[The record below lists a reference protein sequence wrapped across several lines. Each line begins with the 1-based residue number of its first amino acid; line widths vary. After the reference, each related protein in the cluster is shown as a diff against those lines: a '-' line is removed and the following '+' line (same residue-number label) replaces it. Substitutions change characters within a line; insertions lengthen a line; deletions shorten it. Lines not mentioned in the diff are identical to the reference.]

1 MRGEAGALRDY
12 SVQVL
17 RDGQAPS
24 GAFVAAPSFAVY
36 GFAWLRDGAFCAH
49 AMDVAGEGARARA
62 FHEWAAEAIERQR
75 PRIAAAVGAV
85 RDGGIDPARDGPR
98 MPPTRFTLEGLLE
111 RGGDE
116 EWPNFQLDGYG
127 MWLWALREHLAD
139 KPLPESLAPAVR
151 LTADYLA
158 ATWPTRCYGCW
169 EELDDGEHAVTISAI
184 AAGLRAAAVVLRDDV
199 YHEAADVVTSHL
211 LERFAVDGRFKRGAT
226 DERVDGSL
234 VWAGVPFGVLPP
246 DDQRL
251 AATVEAIRRDLVG
264 PGGGVY
270 RYRGDTYYG
279 GGQWILLTCSL
290 GWHAAVVG
298 DDEERARARDWVVRQ
313 ARANGDLPEQV
324 YEHAQ
329 TPAMIAPWIERWGE
343 VATPLLWSHAKYL
356 LMEAS

>member
-1 MRGEAGALRDY
+1 M
-12 SVQVL
+12 QVL

-24 GAFVAAPSFAVY
+24 GAFVAAPSFSVY
-36 GFAWLRDGAFCAH
+36 GFAWLRDGAFCAR
-49 AMDVAGEGARARA
+49 AMDVAGEPARALA
-62 FHEWAAEAIERQR
+62 FHQWAAEAIERQR
-75 PRIAAAVGAV
+75 TRIAAAVAAV
-85 RDGGIDPARDGPR
+85 RDGGIDPARDGAR
-98 MPPTRFTLEGLLE
+98 MPPTRFTLDGLPE
-111 RGGDE
+111 RSGGE

-127 MWLWALREHLAD
+127 MWLWALREHLGGNA
-139 KPLPESLAPAVR
+139 LSASLEPAVR

-184 AAGLRAAAVVLRDDV
+184 AAGLRSAAVLLRDEAYD
-199 YHEAADVVTSHL
+199 HEADVVTSHL
-211 LERFAVDGRFKRGAT
+211 LDRFAVDGRFKRCAT

-234 VWAGVPFGVLPP
+234 VWAGVPFGVLAA
-246 DDQRL
+246 DDPRL
-251 AATVEAIRRDLVG
+251 EATVAAIRRDLVG

-290 GWHAAVVG
+290 GWHAAVRG
-298 DDEERARARDWVVRQ
+298 NDDEHRRAREWVVRQ
-313 ARANGDLPEQV
+313 ARENCDLPEQV

-329 TPAMIAPWIERWGE
+329 SPAMIAPWIERWGE
-343 VATPLLWSHAKYL
+343 VATPLLWSHAMFV

>member
-1 MRGEAGALRDY
+1 MVPDALQAH

-36 GFAWLRDGAFCAH
+36 GFAWLRDGAFCAR
-49 AMDVAGEGARARA
+49 AMDAAGEHARARA
-62 FHEWAAEAIERQR
+62 FHEWAAGAIEGQR
-75 PRIAAAVGAV
+75 PRISAAVAAI
-85 RDGGIDPARDGPR
+85 RDGGIDPARDGAR
-98 MPPTRFTLEGLLE
+98 MPPTRFTLEGLPE
-111 RGGDE
+111 RRGDE

-127 MWLWALREHLAD
+127 MWLWSLREHLGAD
-139 KPLPESLAPAVR
+139 ALPDSLAPAVR
-151 LTADYLA
+151 LTAEYLA

-184 AAGLRAAAVVLRDDV
+184 AAGLRGAAELLGDDAYHAAADLVK
-199 YHEAADVVTSHL
+199 SHL
-211 LERFAVDGRFKRGAT
+211 LDRFALDGRFKRCAT

-234 VWAGVPFGVLPP
+234 VWAGVPFGLLAP
-246 DDQRL
+246 DDPRL

-298 DDEERARARDWVVRQ
+298 DDEGRRQ
-313 ARANGDLPEQV
+313 AREWVAQQARGNGDLPEQV

-329 TPAMIAPWIERWGE
+329 APAMVAPWVERWGE
-343 VATPLLWSHAKYL
+343 VATPLLWSHAMYL